1 MSIFSSY
8 RVMSQKI
15 NLISEIHYLCKRRE
29 YAFICASRLLNSHSF
44 ETSNQHFGIIPN
56 RFLPIM
62 YGRREDYLYLKE
74 YSTIR
79 KNSKYS
85 YRWHILFLRKTLYLL
100 NDQNHWHSPKI
111 IHIAIH
117 FWSRVWIILR
127 ILERSVIC

>member
-1 MSIFSSY
+1 MSIFSFY
-8 RVMSQKI
+8 RVMSQNI

-44 ETSNQHFGIIPN
+44 ETSNQHFGIISN

-100 NDQNHWHSPKI
+100 NDQNH
-111 IHIAIH
+111 
-117 FWSRVWIILR
+117 
-127 ILERSVIC
+127 